1 MASNTPDILLLFG
14 IEGGGDI
21 TSGSG
26 KLISDSLEEIVRK
39 VETNIT
45 KQIKIDIDTNSINAA
60 IDKIQSVLNSAN
72 FTVNVNG
79 VTAGAQGASGV
90 SSGGGTAK
98 ADSEASLLKSIQL
111 DAKVDASLK
120 ARHKQLITKIQES
133 LIKGEEELVRSL
145 YTTDDNSRIIREAA
159 TIRNTKTKETYTRT
173 YEPLAVRNS
182 DGKIT
187 GYKFDS
193 YELSSIVG
201 DDAQVQ
207 RYLDGITNKLE
218 SIKSL
223 RDSILK
229 SKSEGNILG
238 SDTAPEINAI
248 DKTIG
253 DIESKI
259 SSIKNGTSANVSQTQ
274 SEISGLLA
282 DANRQ
287 VSQFSSGA
295 KEAVK
300 QLASLD
306 ASRSKLT
313 EYEQDLSRLDK
324 NMYVN
329 SNGDETQA
337 YKALNDKL
345 KETKSLFEA
354 IDAAKNN
361 NGSYDWASLEMKSVN
376 SYESALKAVPEQLRE
391 IARLKK
397 ELTTNGGSYGDAY
410 IESTIRSYYDTLQK
424 AAKIE
429 PNISNGKSYANDVR
443 TYITELERAKSSQ
456 TELSQNGQTAL
467 NNLKQNFLG
476 VVSEAKQLN
485 TTYKE
490 LEISE
495 RRQKNAIT
503 QNNKIYSEAT
513 RYYKENESG
522 IRRNITL
529 NQQWQTLLKDTLAGK
544 YLNNTQGLR
553 TALSE
558 LQTQT
563 KLAGAEVKT
572 LWTQVKK
579 LFTDHFGS
587 FSATAVIGTAVNT
600 LRNVYEKVKD
610 IDSAMTELKKVTE
623 LTESQYESFGK
634 TAKRVADSVGG
645 TISNTISAV
654 ADFSRLGYGIGD
666 ATKLAEAAIVYKNV
680 GDGIEDIGTASQS
693 IISTMKAFGIESDKA
708 MFIVDKFNEV
718 GNKFAIDSSGV
729 GEALRRSAAAL
740 AAANNT
746 LDESIAL
753 ATAGNNVIQDP
764 DVVGTALKTSS
775 MFLRAAKVEA
785 EEAGVET
792 EGMATSVAKLRDEL
806 ISLSGVDIMLN
817 NDTFKSTFQVY
828 GELADKWSQISDI
841 NQAAIL
847 EKLGG
852 KRQAN
857 IIAAILTN
865 FDEARKVL
873 ETAAGAEGSA
883 LAENDKYLESIE
895 GHAQN
900 LERSFE
906 KLSMDFLDEE
916 VVKTVLD
923 VLKSIVETID
933 YLQSNG
939 MIAALIGGGFASKL
953 VKDFLQI
960 KTVVT
965 DSGTEL
971 QMFGKQFG
979 QVFEKYSILDHGTE
993 VTRGGI
999 GDTLKNRVASIFG
1012 GRTTMA
1018 VDQDVMAL
1026 QKYAEALKL
1035 VFDGKITL
1043 ANLNQR
1049 ELFGEGSL
1057 AKASASAQ
1065 EFALSLTDALDDKR
1079 LTTSQEKFDAISNSI
1094 LQWGDNAR
1102 DSAKEFTI
1110 LGQIGKTLKANLV
1123 SIGIDLAIQGVA
1135 LLISSIVQEQQRQAE
1150 ILREAAEEA
1159 REENN
1164 NVVEAYE
1171 KLQKI
1176 RQQATGD
1183 KSKNQELIDATNN
1196 LANALGMEQE
1206 KVDALKGSYDK
1217 YAEAIDK
1224 ETVRIIQD
1232 NLVNQLSEVTTS
1244 QTKMFDEARK
1254 ITNAYGKYFYAP
1266 DEGQKY
1272 GNSEL
1277 TIAEFFKN
1285 FADNNSNYVQY
1296 FEAKSGAL
1304 ATIYTDIYLDL
1315 YSKTMGQYPGNSGA
1329 DVQGVIL
1336 YLEWLKNLRDAMLQE
1351 WGRYVEDIPQYNQ
1364 IKVKIKELQDSYD
1377 DYVAKST
1384 DYIKGIVTL
1393 SSIEE
1398 FNSDSYKNF
1407 DEYKKARD
1415 DFKNNILKRDD
1426 FVGTEEILDSVL
1438 SSLLPSYGNK
1448 EYEKRYQLQQKV
1460 KNKIPLLEDMRT
1472 GDVREGYISTLTDE
1486 ELQIIL
1492 QLDDSVL
1499 QKGLPA
1505 ITKAIQDW
1513 KADPDNKLFDE
1524 EQMSLSDIADD
1535 LATKTK
1541 VISAAMGE
1549 MDDSG
1554 SVTISTYNELISLG
1568 DEYSE
1573 CIEYQN
1579 GKIVVNIQKLKELA
1593 AQNYLEAAAEAKAE
1607 LATLDHTEALI
1618 NSADDYE
1625 RYLKNRTKTRS
1636 ELEQEYAAN
1645 MTAAEEI
1652 MNAGNN
1658 TKTKTDTKNTEFE
1671 TLLDDLKDKYDRG
1684 LYDYEEYL
1692 KKRVALIDKYYPAN
1706 SEDPEIAA
1714 QRKRLLNDVDWE
1726 ALYDTRMAKWEKQNG
1741 YDPTD
1746 IKSIQERNKFA
1757 AALAKSMYFGTGSE
1771 YQSPTQYKEAISKIA
1786 DSELEVLKDMY
1797 DRGLIMTDEYISSVN
1812 AVREKYT
1819 DENGEFIIPITF
1831 VTEAVDPEDV
1841 IKGKLKEW
1849 KDKYGYDEKDEDD
1862 KNNIELRR
1870 QYSEYYRK
1878 LVVDTYGNENSAWY
1892 NPAKLAEYLKEID
1905 EYDLDIEET
1914 RQKQTLNYLN
1924 DVKSSIEERYNLEE
1938 EELDK
1943 INEKEE
1949 RRLNLIKA
1957 RKDLE
1962 DARKNR
1968 NQLLFADGGYYYDY
1982 DQEAVQNAEE
1992 KYNNL
1997 LKEEAK
2003 AKKEEQKEA
2012 DVSAIDALID
2022 ATEKLGDKDVSTLFT
2037 DIIEQAVGEY
2047 AKNPKSQSTM
2057 DVLSQIANG
2066 TFNPTTEELMS
2077 LIGTINPSGNLQGII
2092 QTNAQDKTA
2101 AANNLYENS
2110 NITENSVNIE
2120 AVNITVPAGTEAA
2133 MAQSLIN
2140 DFAFSVMDEINKL
2153 RAKEQ

>member
-1 MASNTPDILLLFG
+1 
-14 IEGGGDI
+14 
-21 TSGSG
+21 
-26 KLISDSLEEIVRK
+26 
-39 VETNIT
+39 
-45 KQIKIDIDTNSINAA
+45 
-60 IDKIQSVLNSAN
+60 
-72 FTVNVNG
+72 
-79 VTAGAQGASGV
+79 
-90 SSGGGTAK
+90 
-98 ADSEASLLKSIQL
+98 
-111 DAKVDASLK
+111 
-120 ARHKQLITKIQES
+120 
-133 LIKGEEELVRSL
+133 
-145 YTTDDNSRIIREAA
+145 
-159 TIRNTKTKETYTRT
+159 
-173 YEPLAVRNS
+173 
-182 DGKIT
+182 
-187 GYKFDS
+187 
-193 YELSSIVG
+193 
-201 DDAQVQ
+201 
-207 RYLDGITNKLE
+207 
-218 SIKSL
+218 
-223 RDSILK
+223 
-229 SKSEGNILG
+229 
-238 SDTAPEINAI
+238 
-248 DKTIG
+248 
-253 DIESKI
+253 
-259 SSIKNGTSANVSQTQ
+259 
-274 SEISGLLA
+274 
-282 DANRQ
+282 
-287 VSQFSSGA
+287 
-295 KEAVK
+295 
-300 QLASLD
+300 
-306 ASRSKLT
+306 
-313 EYEQDLSRLDK
+313 
-324 NMYVN
+324 
-329 SNGDETQA
+329 
-337 YKALNDKL
+337 
-345 KETKSLFEA
+345 
-354 IDAAKNN
+354 
-361 NGSYDWASLEMKSVN
+361 MK
-376 SYESALKAVPEQLRE
+376 
-391 IARLKK
+391 
-397 ELTTNGGSYGDAY
+397 
-410 IESTIRSYYDTLQK
+410 
-424 AAKIE
+424 
-429 PNISNGKSYANDVR
+429 
-443 TYITELERAKSSQ
+443 
-456 TELSQNGQTAL
+456 
-467 NNLKQNFLG
+467 
-476 VVSEAKQLN
+476 
-485 TTYKE
+485 
-490 LEISE
+490 
-495 RRQKNAIT
+495 
-503 QNNKIYSEAT
+503 
-513 RYYKENESG
+513 
-522 IRRNITL
+522 
-529 NQQWQTLLKDTLAGK
+529 
-544 YLNNTQGLR
+544 
-553 TALSE
+553 
-558 LQTQT
+558 
-563 KLAGAEVKT
+563 
-572 LWTQVKK
+572 
-579 LFTDHFGS
+579 
-587 FSATAVIGTAVNT
+587 
-600 LRNVYEKVKD
+600 
-610 IDSAMTELKKVTE
+610 
-623 LTESQYESFGK
+623 TESNR
-634 TAKRVADSVGG
+634 T
-645 TISNTISAV
+645 
-654 ADFSRLGYGIGD
+654 
-666 ATKLAEAAIVYKNV
+666 
-680 GDGIEDIGTASQS
+680 
-693 IISTMKAFGIESDKA
+693 
-708 MFIVDKFNEV
+708 
-718 GNKFAIDSSGV
+718 NKFAIDSSGV

-923 VLKSIVETID
+923 VLKNIVEIID

-979 QVFEKYSILDHGTE
+979 QVFEKYNISKLTAKE
-993 VTRGGI
+993 VDEDATRGGFWN
-999 GDTLKNRVASIFG
+999 TFFNRGAGIFG
-1012 GRTTMA
+1012 GRTEMA
-1018 VDQDVMAL
+1018 IDQDVMSL
-1026 QKYAEALKL
+1026 QKYAEALKN
-1035 VFDGKITL
+1035 VFDGKISL

-1065 EFALSLTDALDDKR
+1065 EFALSLTDALDDER
-1079 LTTSQEKFDAISNSI
+1079 FTTSQEKFDAISNSI

-1102 DSAKEFTI
+1102 DSAKELTVI
-1110 LGQIGKTLKANLV
+1110 GQIGKTLKANFV
-1123 SIGIDLAIQGVA
+1123 SIGIDLAFQTGL
-1135 LLISSIVQEQQRQAE
+1135 LLINSLIQAQKKQEE
-1150 ILREAAEEA
+1150 MLKEAAAEA

-1164 NVVEAYE
+1164 SVVEAYE

-1176 RQQATGD
+1176 RQQTTGD
-1183 KSKNQELIDATNN
+1183 KHKSQELIDATNN
-1196 LANALGMEQE
+1196 LASALGMEQE
-1206 KVDALKGSYDK
+1206 KVDALKESYDK
-1217 YAEAIDK
+1217 YAEAVDK
-1224 ETVRIIQD
+1224 ETVRIIKD
-1232 NLVNQLSEVTTS
+1232 NLANQLSEVTTS

-1254 ITNAYGKYFYAP
+1254 ITNTYGNVFYAP
-1266 DEGQKY
+1266 DGGQKI

-1277 TIAEFFKN
+1277 TVAEFFKK
-1285 FADNNSNYVQY
+1285 FANNNSNYVQY
-1296 FEAKSGAL
+1296 FETKD
-1304 ATIYTDIYLDL
+1304 ATLGTMYTDTWLDL
-1315 YSKTMGQYPGNSGA
+1315 YSKTMGEYSGNSGT

-1351 WGRYVEDIPQYNQ
+1351 WGRYVEDIPQYSQ
-1364 IKVKIKELQDSYD
+1364 IKAKIKELQESYD
-1377 DYVAKST
+1377 DYVKKST
-1384 DYIKGIVTL
+1384 DYIKSIVTVD
-1393 SSIEE
+1393 SIEE

-1407 DEYKKARD
+1407 DEYKKARNE
-1415 DFKNNILKRDD
+1415 FKNKILKSDD

-1448 EYEKRYQLQQKV
+1448 EYESRYQLQQKV
-1460 KNKIPLLEDMRT
+1460 INKIPLLEDMRT
-1472 GDVREGYISTLTDE
+1472 GDVREGYVSTLTDE
-1486 ELQIIL
+1486 ELQIVL

-1513 KADPDNKLFDE
+1513 KANPDNKLIDE

-1535 LATKTK
+1535 IAAKTK

-1549 MDDSG
+1549 MDSSG

-1593 AQNYLEAAAEAKAE
+1593 AQNYLNAAAAAKLE
-1607 LATLDHTEALI
+1607 LAQMQLSYGI
-1618 NSADDYE
+1618 VNSADDYKRFIE
-1625 RYLKNRTKTRS
+1625 KTT
-1636 ELEQEYAAN
+1636 ELNKIIAEN
-1645 MTAAEEI
+1645 TAAADEI
-1652 MNAGNN
+1652 LKISIDD
-1658 TKTKTDTKNTEFE
+1658 KTKKDTKNTEFE

-1692 KKRVALIDKYYPAN
+1692 KKRVALIDKYYPAH
-1706 SEDPEIAA
+1706 SEDPEITA
-1714 QRKRLLNDVDWE
+1714 QRKKLLNDVDWG
-1726 ALYDTRMAKWEKQNG
+1726 ALYDTRMSKWKKQNG

-1746 IKSIQERNKFA
+1746 IKSIQARNKA
-1757 AALAKSMYFGTGSE
+1757 AAELAKFMYFGAGSE
-1771 YQSPTQYKEAISKIA
+1771 HQSPTQYKEAISKIA

-1797 DRGLIMTDEYISSVN
+1797 SRGLIMTDEYISSVN

-1831 VTEAVDPEDV
+1831 VTEAIDPEDV

-1849 KDKYGYDEKDEDD
+1849 KDKYGYDEKDEED
-1862 KNNIELRR
+1862 KNNIELRK

-1878 LVVDTYGNENSAWY
+1878 LVTDTYGNKDSSWY
-1892 NPAKLAEYLKEID
+1892 NPAKLAEHLKEID
-1905 EYDLDIEET
+1905 DYNLDIEET

-2047 AKNPKSQSTM
+2047 AKNPKSQGTM

-2077 LIGTINPSGNLQGII
+2077 LIGVINPSGNLQGII
-2092 QTNAQDKTA
+2092 QTSAQDKTA
-2101 AANNLYENS
+2101 AAKNLYENS
-2110 NITENSVNIE
+2110 NVTDNSVNIQT
-2120 AVNITVPAGTEAA
+2120 VNIAVPAGTEMA
-2133 MAQSLIN
+2133 MAESLLN
-2140 DFAFSVMDEINKL
+2140 DFAFGVMDEINKL

>member
-1 MASNTPDILLLFG
+1 
-14 IEGGGDI
+14 
-21 TSGSG
+21 
-26 KLISDSLEEIVRK
+26 
-39 VETNIT
+39 
-45 KQIKIDIDTNSINAA
+45 
-60 IDKIQSVLNSAN
+60 
-72 FTVNVNG
+72 
-79 VTAGAQGASGV
+79 
-90 SSGGGTAK
+90 
-98 ADSEASLLKSIQL
+98 
-111 DAKVDASLK
+111 
-120 ARHKQLITKIQES
+120 
-133 LIKGEEELVRSL
+133 
-145 YTTDDNSRIIREAA
+145 
-159 TIRNTKTKETYTRT
+159 
-173 YEPLAVRNS
+173 
-182 DGKIT
+182 
-187 GYKFDS
+187 
-193 YELSSIVG
+193 
-201 DDAQVQ
+201 
-207 RYLDGITNKLE
+207 
-218 SIKSL
+218 
-223 RDSILK
+223 
-229 SKSEGNILG
+229 
-238 SDTAPEINAI
+238 
-248 DKTIG
+248 
-253 DIESKI
+253 
-259 SSIKNGTSANVSQTQ
+259 
-274 SEISGLLA
+274 
-282 DANRQ
+282 
-287 VSQFSSGA
+287 
-295 KEAVK
+295 
-300 QLASLD
+300 
-306 ASRSKLT
+306 
-313 EYEQDLSRLDK
+313 
-324 NMYVN
+324 
-329 SNGDETQA
+329 
-337 YKALNDKL
+337 
-345 KETKSLFEA
+345 
-354 IDAAKNN
+354 
-361 NGSYDWASLEMKSVN
+361 MK
-376 SYESALKAVPEQLRE
+376 
-391 IARLKK
+391 
-397 ELTTNGGSYGDAY
+397 
-410 IESTIRSYYDTLQK
+410 
-424 AAKIE
+424 
-429 PNISNGKSYANDVR
+429 
-443 TYITELERAKSSQ
+443 
-456 TELSQNGQTAL
+456 
-467 NNLKQNFLG
+467 
-476 VVSEAKQLN
+476 
-485 TTYKE
+485 
-490 LEISE
+490 
-495 RRQKNAIT
+495 
-503 QNNKIYSEAT
+503 
-513 RYYKENESG
+513 
-522 IRRNITL
+522 
-529 NQQWQTLLKDTLAGK
+529 
-544 YLNNTQGLR
+544 
-553 TALSE
+553 
-558 LQTQT
+558 
-563 KLAGAEVKT
+563 
-572 LWTQVKK
+572 
-579 LFTDHFGS
+579 
-587 FSATAVIGTAVNT
+587 
-600 LRNVYEKVKD
+600 
-610 IDSAMTELKKVTE
+610 
-623 LTESQYESFGK
+623 TESNR
-634 TAKRVADSVGG
+634 T
-645 TISNTISAV
+645 
-654 ADFSRLGYGIGD
+654 
-666 ATKLAEAAIVYKNV
+666 
-680 GDGIEDIGTASQS
+680 
-693 IISTMKAFGIESDKA
+693 
-708 MFIVDKFNEV
+708 
-718 GNKFAIDSSGV
+718 NKFAIDSSGV

-895 GHAQN
+895 GHAQS

-971 QMFGKQFG
+971 QMFGKKFG
-979 QVFEKYSILDHGTE
+979 EAFEKYNIIDHGTE
-993 VTRGGI
+993 VTRGGV
-999 GDTLKNRVASIFG
+999 GDTLKNRIASIFG

-1026 QKYAEALKL
+1026 QKYAKALKN

-1043 ANLNQR
+1043 ANLNQK

-1065 EFALSLTDALDDKR
+1065 EFALTLIDALDNEE
-1079 LTTSQEKFDAISNSI
+1079 LTTSQEKFEAISDSI
-1094 LQWGDNAR
+1094 QQWGDEAR
-1102 DSAKEFTI
+1102 DAAKEFTAV
-1110 LGQIGKTLKANLV
+1110 GQIGEALKANLV
-1123 SIGIDLAIQGVA
+1123 SIGIDLAIQGVV
-1135 LLISSIVQEQQRQAE
+1135 LLITSIVQEQQRQAE

-1196 LANALGMEQE
+1196 LASALGMEQE
-1206 KVDALKGSYDK
+1206 KVDTLKESYDK
-1217 YAEAIDK
+1217 YAEAVDK
-1224 ETVRIIQD
+1224 ETVRVIKD
-1232 NLVNQLSEVTTS
+1232 NIANQLTEVVNAQDALFS
-1244 QTKMFDEARK
+1244 QARK
-1254 ITNAYGKYFYAP
+1254 ETNWGSHYFSVSP
-1266 DEGQKY
+1266 GNKY

-1277 TIAEFFKN
+1277 TIGEFLSQ
-1285 FADNNSNYVQY
+1285 FANRNQDYVSYQEEIITPNPFNGRRYTSGHINLYDSTLGRFTDNENDS
-1296 FEAKSGAL
+1296 
-1304 ATIYTDIYLDL
+1304 I
-1315 YSKTMGQYPGNSGA
+1315 
-1329 DVQGVIL
+1329 QGVIL
-1336 YLEWLKNLRDAMLQE
+1336 FIDILKSLRDSMLQE
-1351 WGRYVEDIPQYNQ
+1351 WGKYAPDIPMYTSLIAQ
-1364 IKVKIKELQDSYD
+1364 IDGLQASYD
-1377 DYVAKST
+1377 DYVKKST
-1384 DYIKGIVTL
+1384 DYIKSLVTAEA
-1393 SSIEE
+1393 IEN
-1398 FNSDSYKNF
+1398 FNADSYKNF
-1407 DEYKKARD
+1407 AEYLRARD
-1415 DFKNNILKRDD
+1415 KFKKDILNSGN

-1438 SSLLPSYGNK
+1438 SNLLPSYENK
-1448 EYEKRYQLQQKV
+1448 QYEKRYQLVQEAISKV
-1460 KNKIPLLEDMRT
+1460 ASLNKDIPTPTVEGFIETMSEEDLNILMRL
-1472 GDVREGYISTLTDE
+1472 DND
-1486 ELQIIL
+1486 IIK
-1492 QLDDSVL
+1492 Q
-1499 QKGLPA
+1499 GMGE
-1505 ITKAIQDW
+1505 ITKSIKDR
-1513 KADPDNKLFDE
+1513 KSNPDNELFDE
-1524 EQMSLSDIADD
+1524 EQLSLGDIADD
-1535 LATKTK
+1535 VAAKTK
-1541 VISAAMGE
+1541 IISAAMGE
-1549 MDDSG
+1549 MDNSG
-1554 SVTISTYNELISLG
+1554 SVTISTYSELISLG
-1568 DEYSE
+1568 SEYSE

-1593 AQNYLEAAAEAKAE
+1593 AQNYLEAAASAKAA
-1607 LATLDHTEALI
+1607 LAALSHTEALI
-1618 NSADDYE
+1618 DSADDYE
-1625 RYLKNRTKTRS
+1625 RYLERRS
-1636 ELEQEYAAN
+1636 ELEQEYATN
-1645 MTAAEEI
+1645 TAAADEI
-1652 MNAGNN
+1652 MNASADS
-1658 TKTKTDTKNTEFE
+1658 KAKTDTKNTEFE

-1692 KKRVALIDKYYPAN
+1692 KKRVALINQYYPDN
-1706 SEDPEIAA
+1706 SEDPEITA
-1714 QRKRLLNDVDWE
+1714 QRKKLLNDVDWG
-1726 ALYDTRMAKWEKQNG
+1726 ALYDTRMSKWEKQNG

-1746 IKSIQERNKFA
+1746 IKSIQARNKA
-1757 AALAKSMYFGTGSE
+1757 AAELAKSMYFGTGSE
-1771 YQSPTQYKEAISKIA
+1771 HQSPTQYKEAISKIA

-1797 DRGLIMTDEYISSVN
+1797 SRGLIMTDEYISSVN

-1849 KDKYGYDEKDEDD
+1849 KDKYGYDERDEED
-1862 KNNIELRR
+1862 KNNIELRK

-1878 LVVDTYGNENSAWY
+1878 LVTDTYGNKDSSWY

-1905 EYDLDIEET
+1905 DYDLDIEET

-2047 AKNPKSQSTM
+2047 VKNPKSQSTM

-2077 LIGTINPSGNLQGII
+2077 LIGVINPSGNLQGII

-2110 NITENSVNIE
+2110 NITDNSVNIE

>member
-79 VTAGAQGASGV
+79 VTAGTQGASGV

-173 YEPLAVRNS
+173 YEPLAIRNS

-187 GYKFDS
+187 GYNFKS

-313 EYEQDLSRLDK
+313 EYAQDLSRLDK

-529 NQQWQTLLKDTLAGK
+529 NQQWQTLLKDTLSGK

-572 LWTQVKK
+572 LWAQVKK

-587 FSATAVIGTAVNT
+587 ISATAVIGTAVNT

-645 TISNTISAV
+645 TISDTISAV

-895 GHAQN
+895 GHAQS

-1043 ANLNQR
+1043 ASLNQR
-1049 ELFGEGSL
+1049 ELFGDGSL

-1065 EFALSLTDALDDKR
+1065 EFALSLTDALDDER
-1079 LTTSQEKFDAISNSI
+1079 LTTSKEKFDAISNSI

-1102 DSAKEFTI
+1102 DSAKELTV

-1123 SIGIDLAIQGVA
+1123 SIGIDLAIQGVV

-1206 KVDALKGSYDK
+1206 KVDELKKSYDK
-1217 YAEAIDK
+1217 YAEAVDK
-1224 ETVRIIQD
+1224 ETVRVIKENIPS
-1232 NLVNQLSEVTTS
+1232 QLNAVVES

-1254 ITNAYGKYFYAP
+1254 PTNFTDNNFAVDSKNT
-1266 DEGQKY
+1266 Y
-1272 GNSEL
+1272 GNIKT
-1277 TIAEFFKN
+1277 TIGEFLYE
-1285 FADNNSNYVQY
+1285 FANNNPTFATYR
-1296 FEAKSGAL
+1296 KSASQRNDTAFFSVYGN
-1304 ATIYTDIYLDL
+1304 
-1315 YSKTMGQYPGNSGA
+1315 TMGQFTGNENQ
-1329 DVQGVIL
+1329 DVKGVLL
-1336 YLEWLKNLRDAMLQE
+1336 YLDALRATRDALLAT
-1351 WGRYVEDIPQYNQ
+1351 WGKYATDIPLYNS
-1364 IKVKIKELQDSYD
+1364 IIVKIKELQASYD

-1384 DYIKGIVTL
+1384 DYIRSIVTL
-1393 SSIEE
+1393 DSIEE

-1415 DFKNNILKRDD
+1415 AFKNNILKRDD

-1438 SSLLPSYGNK
+1438 FSLLPSYGNK
-1448 EYEKRYQLQQKV
+1448 EYESHYQLQQKV
-1460 KNKIPLLEDMRT
+1460 ISKLPLGNITEGYVSTLSEEDM
-1472 GDVREGYISTLTDE
+1472 
-1486 ELQIIL
+1486 QIIL

-1524 EQMSLSDIADD
+1524 EQISLSDIADD
-1535 LATKTK
+1535 VAAKTK

-1554 SVTISTYNELISLG
+1554 SVTTSTYNELIGLG

-1593 AQNYLEAAAEAKAE
+1593 AQNYLNAAAAAK
-1607 LATLDHTEALI
+1607 LQLHQMQLSYSIVD
-1618 NSADDYE
+1618 SADDYKRFIE
-1625 RYLKNRTKTRS
+1625 KS
-1636 ELEQEYAAN
+1636 EELNKIIAENTAAAN
-1645 MTAAEEI
+1645 EI
-1652 MNAGNN
+1652 MGVSG
-1658 TKTKTDTKNTEFE
+1658 KSETKTDTKNTEFE

-1714 QRKRLLNDVDWE
+1714 QRKKLLNDVDWE

-1746 IKSIQERNKFA
+1746 IKSIQERNKAA

-1771 YQSPTQYKEAISKIA
+1771 HQSPTQYKEAISKIA

-1892 NPAKLAEYLKEID
+1892 NPAKLAEYHKEID

-1943 INEKEE
+1943 INEREE

-2110 NITENSVNIE
+2110 NITDNSVNIE

-2140 DFAFSVMDEINKL
+2140 DFASSVMDEINKL

>member
-79 VTAGAQGASGV
+79 VTAGTQGASGV

-173 YEPLAVRNS
+173 YEPLAIRNS

-187 GYKFDS
+187 GYNFKS

-313 EYEQDLSRLDK
+313 EYAQDLSRLDK

-529 NQQWQTLLKDTLAGK
+529 NQQWQTLLKDTLSGK

-572 LWTQVKK
+572 LWAQVKK

-587 FSATAVIGTAVNT
+587 ISATAVIGTAVNT

-645 TISNTISAV
+645 TISDTISAV

-895 GHAQN
+895 GHAQS

-1043 ANLNQR
+1043 ASLNQR
-1049 ELFGEGSL
+1049 ELFGDGSL

-1065 EFALSLTDALDDKR
+1065 EFALSLTDALDDER
-1079 LTTSQEKFDAISNSI
+1079 LTTSKEKFDAISNSI

-1102 DSAKEFTI
+1102 DSAKELTV

-1123 SIGIDLAIQGVA
+1123 SIGIDLAIQGVV

-1206 KVDALKGSYDK
+1206 KVDELKKSYDK
-1217 YAEAIDK
+1217 YAEAVDK
-1224 ETVRIIQD
+1224 ETVRVIKENIPS
-1232 NLVNQLSEVTTS
+1232 QLNAVVES

-1254 ITNAYGKYFYAP
+1254 PTNFTDNNFAVDSKNT
-1266 DEGQKY
+1266 Y
-1272 GNSEL
+1272 GNIKT
-1277 TIAEFFKN
+1277 TIGEFLYE
-1285 FADNNSNYVQY
+1285 FANNNPTFATYR
-1296 FEAKSGAL
+1296 KSASQRNDTAFFSVYGN
-1304 ATIYTDIYLDL
+1304 
-1315 YSKTMGQYPGNSGA
+1315 TMGQFTGNENQ
-1329 DVQGVIL
+1329 DVKGVLL
-1336 YLEWLKNLRDAMLQE
+1336 YLDALRATRDALLAT
-1351 WGRYVEDIPQYNQ
+1351 WGKYATDIPLYNS
-1364 IKVKIKELQDSYD
+1364 IIVEIKELQASYD

-1384 DYIKGIVTL
+1384 DYIRSIVTL
-1393 SSIEE
+1393 DSIEE

-1415 DFKNNILKRDD
+1415 AFKNNILKRDD

-1438 SSLLPSYGNK
+1438 FSLLPSYGNK
-1448 EYEKRYQLQQKV
+1448 EYESHYQLQQKV
-1460 KNKIPLLEDMRT
+1460 ISKLPLGNITEGYVSTLSEEDM
-1472 GDVREGYISTLTDE
+1472 
-1486 ELQIIL
+1486 QIIL

-1524 EQMSLSDIADD
+1524 EQISLSDIADD
-1535 LATKTK
+1535 VAAKTK

-1554 SVTISTYNELISLG
+1554 SVTTSTYNELIGLG

-1593 AQNYLEAAAEAKAE
+1593 AQNYLNAAAAAK
-1607 LATLDHTEALI
+1607 LQLHQMQLSYSIVD
-1618 NSADDYE
+1618 SADDYKRFIE
-1625 RYLKNRTKTRS
+1625 KS
-1636 ELEQEYAAN
+1636 EELNKIIAENTAAAN
-1645 MTAAEEI
+1645 EI
-1652 MNAGNN
+1652 MGVSG
-1658 TKTKTDTKNTEFE
+1658 KSETKTDTKNTEFE

-1714 QRKRLLNDVDWE
+1714 QRKKLLNDVDWE

-1746 IKSIQERNKFA
+1746 IKSIQERNKAA

-1771 YQSPTQYKEAISKIA
+1771 HQSPTQYKEAISKIA

-1892 NPAKLAEYLKEID
+1892 NPAKLAEYHKEID

-1943 INEKEE
+1943 INEREE

-2110 NITENSVNIE
+2110 NITDNSVNIE

-2140 DFAFSVMDEINKL
+2140 DFASSVMDEINKL

>member
-79 VTAGAQGASGV
+79 VTAGTQGASGV

-313 EYEQDLSRLDK
+313 EYAQDLSRLDK

-476 VVSEAKQLN
+476 VVSEAKQFN

-529 NQQWQTLLKDTLAGK
+529 NQQWQTLLKDTLSGK

-572 LWTQVKK
+572 LWAQVKK

-587 FSATAVIGTAVNT
+587 ISATAVIGTAVNT

-645 TISNTISAV
+645 TISDTISAV

-895 GHAQN
+895 GHAQS

-979 QVFEKYSILDHGTE
+979 QVFEKYEIANLTNKKVAEGA
-993 VTRGGI
+993 TRGGFWN
-999 GDTLKNRVASIFG
+999 TFFNRGAGIFG
-1012 GRTTMA
+1012 GRTEMA
-1018 VDQDVMAL
+1018 IDQDVMAL

-1035 VFDGKITL
+1035 VFNGKITL
-1043 ANLNQR
+1043 ASLNQR
-1049 ELFGEGSL
+1049 ELFGDGSL

-1065 EFALSLTDALDDKR
+1065 EFALSLTDALDDER
-1079 LTTSQEKFDAISNSI
+1079 LTTSKEKFDAISNSI

-1102 DSAKEFTI
+1102 DSAKELTV

-1150 ILREAAEEA
+1150 ILREAAEDA

-1206 KVDALKGSYDK
+1206 KVDELKKSYDK
-1217 YAEAIDK
+1217 YAEAVDK
-1224 ETVRIIQD
+1224 EAVRVIKENIPS
-1232 NLVNQLSEVTTS
+1232 QLNAVVES

-1254 ITNAYGKYFYAP
+1254 PTNFANNNFAVDSKNT
-1266 DEGQKY
+1266 Y
-1272 GNSEL
+1272 GNVKT
-1277 TIAEFFKN
+1277 TIGDFLSDFANNNPAFATYWKPSSRDSNRAFFSVY
-1285 FADNNSNYVQY
+1285 DN
-1296 FEAKSGAL
+1296 
-1304 ATIYTDIYLDL
+1304 
-1315 YSKTMGQYPGNSGA
+1315 TMGQFTGNENQ
-1329 DVQGVIL
+1329 DVKGVLL
-1336 YLEWLKNLRDAMLQE
+1336 YLDALRATRDALLAT
-1351 WGRYVEDIPQYNQ
+1351 WGKYATDIPLYNS
-1364 IKVKIKELQDSYD
+1364 IIVKIKELQASYD

-1384 DYIKGIVTL
+1384 DYIRSIVTL
-1393 SSIEE
+1393 DSIEE

-1415 DFKNNILKRDD
+1415 AFKNNILKRDD

-1438 SSLLPSYGNK
+1438 FSLLPSYGNK
-1448 EYEKRYQLQQKV
+1448 EYESHYQLQQKV
-1460 KNKIPLLEDMRT
+1460 ISKLPLGNITEGYVSTLSEEDM
-1472 GDVREGYISTLTDE
+1472 
-1486 ELQIIL
+1486 QIIL

-1513 KADPDNKLFDE
+1513 NADPDNKLFDE

-1554 SVTISTYNELISLG
+1554 SVTISTYNELINLG

-1607 LATLDHTEALI
+1607 LAALSHTEALI
-1618 NSADDYE
+1618 DSADDYE

-1645 MTAAEEI
+1645 MSAAEEI
-1652 MNAGNN
+1652 MNAGND

-1714 QRKRLLNDVDWE
+1714 QRKKLLNDVDWE

-1746 IKSIQERNKFA
+1746 IKSIQERNKAA

-1771 YQSPTQYKEAISKIA
+1771 HQSPTQYKEAISKIA

-1812 AVREKYT
+1812 TVREKYT

-1849 KDKYGYDEKDEDD
+1849 KDKYGYDEKDEGD

-1878 LVVDTYGNENSAWY
+1878 LVTDTYGNENSAWY

-2022 ATEKLGDKDVSTLFT
+2022 ATERLGDKDVSTLFT

-2110 NITENSVNIE
+2110 NITDNSVNIE

>member
-1 MASNTPDILLLFG
+1 
-14 IEGGGDI
+14 
-21 TSGSG
+21 
-26 KLISDSLEEIVRK
+26 
-39 VETNIT
+39 
-45 KQIKIDIDTNSINAA
+45 
-60 IDKIQSVLNSAN
+60 
-72 FTVNVNG
+72 
-79 VTAGAQGASGV
+79 
-90 SSGGGTAK
+90 
-98 ADSEASLLKSIQL
+98 
-111 DAKVDASLK
+111 
-120 ARHKQLITKIQES
+120 
-133 LIKGEEELVRSL
+133 
-145 YTTDDNSRIIREAA
+145 
-159 TIRNTKTKETYTRT
+159 
-173 YEPLAVRNS
+173 
-182 DGKIT
+182 
-187 GYKFDS
+187 
-193 YELSSIVG
+193 
-201 DDAQVQ
+201 
-207 RYLDGITNKLE
+207 
-218 SIKSL
+218 
-223 RDSILK
+223 
-229 SKSEGNILG
+229 
-238 SDTAPEINAI
+238 
-248 DKTIG
+248 
-253 DIESKI
+253 
-259 SSIKNGTSANVSQTQ
+259 
-274 SEISGLLA
+274 
-282 DANRQ
+282 
-287 VSQFSSGA
+287 
-295 KEAVK
+295 
-300 QLASLD
+300 
-306 ASRSKLT
+306 
-313 EYEQDLSRLDK
+313 
-324 NMYVN
+324 
-329 SNGDETQA
+329 
-337 YKALNDKL
+337 
-345 KETKSLFEA
+345 
-354 IDAAKNN
+354 
-361 NGSYDWASLEMKSVN
+361 MK
-376 SYESALKAVPEQLRE
+376 
-391 IARLKK
+391 
-397 ELTTNGGSYGDAY
+397 
-410 IESTIRSYYDTLQK
+410 
-424 AAKIE
+424 
-429 PNISNGKSYANDVR
+429 
-443 TYITELERAKSSQ
+443 
-456 TELSQNGQTAL
+456 
-467 NNLKQNFLG
+467 
-476 VVSEAKQLN
+476 
-485 TTYKE
+485 
-490 LEISE
+490 
-495 RRQKNAIT
+495 
-503 QNNKIYSEAT
+503 
-513 RYYKENESG
+513 
-522 IRRNITL
+522 
-529 NQQWQTLLKDTLAGK
+529 
-544 YLNNTQGLR
+544 
-553 TALSE
+553 
-558 LQTQT
+558 
-563 KLAGAEVKT
+563 
-572 LWTQVKK
+572 
-579 LFTDHFGS
+579 
-587 FSATAVIGTAVNT
+587 
-600 LRNVYEKVKD
+600 
-610 IDSAMTELKKVTE
+610 
-623 LTESQYESFGK
+623 TESNR
-634 TAKRVADSVGG
+634 T
-645 TISNTISAV
+645 
-654 ADFSRLGYGIGD
+654 
-666 ATKLAEAAIVYKNV
+666 
-680 GDGIEDIGTASQS
+680 
-693 IISTMKAFGIESDKA
+693 
-708 MFIVDKFNEV
+708 
-718 GNKFAIDSSGV
+718 NKFAIDSSGV

-873 ETAAGAEGSA
+873 ETAAGAENSA

-895 GHAQN
+895 GHAQS

-1079 LTTSQEKFDAISNSI
+1079 LTTSQEKFDAISDSI

-1123 SIGIDLAIQGVA
+1123 SIGIDLAIQGVV

-1206 KVDALKGSYDK
+1206 KVDELKKSYDK
-1217 YAEAIDK
+1217 YAEAVDK
-1224 ETVRIIQD
+1224 EAVRVIKENIPS
-1232 NLVNQLSEVTTS
+1232 QLNAVVES
-1244 QTKMFDEARK
+1244 QTKMFEEARK
-1254 ITNAYGKYFYAP
+1254 PTNFTDNNFAVDSKNTYGNIKTTIGEFLYEFANNNPTFATYRKSASQRNDTAFFSVYGNTMRQFTGNENQDVKGVLLYLDALRATRDALLATWGKYA
-1266 DEGQKY
+1266 
-1272 GNSEL
+1272 
-1277 TIAEFFKN
+1277 
-1285 FADNNSNYVQY
+1285 
-1296 FEAKSGAL
+1296 
-1304 ATIYTDIYLDL
+1304 TDIPL
-1315 YSKTMGQYPGNSGA
+1315 YNS
-1329 DVQGVIL
+1329 I
-1336 YLEWLKNLRDAMLQE
+1336 
-1351 WGRYVEDIPQYNQ
+1351 I
-1364 IKVKIKELQDSYD
+1364 VKIKELQASYD

-1384 DYIKGIVTL
+1384 DYIRSIVTL
-1393 SSIEE
+1393 DSIEE

-1415 DFKNNILKRDD
+1415 AFKNNILKRDD

-1448 EYEKRYQLQQKV
+1448 EYESRYQLQQKV
-1460 KNKIPLLEDMRT
+1460 ISKLPLGNITEGYVSTLSEEDM
-1472 GDVREGYISTLTDE
+1472 
-1486 ELQIIL
+1486 QIIL

-1524 EQMSLSDIADD
+1524 EQMSLSGIADD

-1593 AQNYLEAAAEAKAE
+1593 AQNYLNAAAAAK
-1607 LATLDHTEALI
+1607 LQLHQMQLNYSI
-1618 NSADDYE
+1618 VNSADDYKRFIE
-1625 RYLKNRTKTRS
+1625 KS
-1636 ELEQEYAAN
+1636 EELNKIIAENTAAAN
-1645 MTAAEEI
+1645 EI
-1652 MNAGNN
+1652 MGVSG
-1658 TKTKTDTKNTEFE
+1658 KSETKTDTKNTEFE

-1714 QRKRLLNDVDWE
+1714 QRKKLLNDVDWE

-1746 IKSIQERNKFA
+1746 IKSIQERNKAA
-1757 AALAKSMYFGTGSE
+1757 AALAKSMYFGVGSE
-1771 YQSPTQYKEAISKIA
+1771 HQSPTQYKEAIAKIA

-1841 IKGKLKEW
+1841 IKGKLNEW
-1849 KDKYGYDEKDEDD
+1849 KDKYGYDEKNEDD

-1878 LVVDTYGNENSAWY
+1878 LVTDTYGNENSAWY

-2077 LIGTINPSGNLQGII
+2077 LIGVINPSGNLQGII
-2092 QTNAQDKTA
+2092 QTSAQDKTA

-2110 NITENSVNIE
+2110 NITDNSVNIE

>member
-1 MASNTPDILLLFG
+1 
-14 IEGGGDI
+14 
-21 TSGSG
+21 
-26 KLISDSLEEIVRK
+26 
-39 VETNIT
+39 
-45 KQIKIDIDTNSINAA
+45 
-60 IDKIQSVLNSAN
+60 
-72 FTVNVNG
+72 
-79 VTAGAQGASGV
+79 
-90 SSGGGTAK
+90 
-98 ADSEASLLKSIQL
+98 
-111 DAKVDASLK
+111 
-120 ARHKQLITKIQES
+120 
-133 LIKGEEELVRSL
+133 
-145 YTTDDNSRIIREAA
+145 
-159 TIRNTKTKETYTRT
+159 
-173 YEPLAVRNS
+173 
-182 DGKIT
+182 
-187 GYKFDS
+187 
-193 YELSSIVG
+193 
-201 DDAQVQ
+201 
-207 RYLDGITNKLE
+207 
-218 SIKSL
+218 
-223 RDSILK
+223 
-229 SKSEGNILG
+229 
-238 SDTAPEINAI
+238 
-248 DKTIG
+248 
-253 DIESKI
+253 
-259 SSIKNGTSANVSQTQ
+259 
-274 SEISGLLA
+274 
-282 DANRQ
+282 
-287 VSQFSSGA
+287 
-295 KEAVK
+295 
-300 QLASLD
+300 
-306 ASRSKLT
+306 
-313 EYEQDLSRLDK
+313 
-324 NMYVN
+324 
-329 SNGDETQA
+329 
-337 YKALNDKL
+337 
-345 KETKSLFEA
+345 
-354 IDAAKNN
+354 
-361 NGSYDWASLEMKSVN
+361 MK
-376 SYESALKAVPEQLRE
+376 
-391 IARLKK
+391 
-397 ELTTNGGSYGDAY
+397 
-410 IESTIRSYYDTLQK
+410 
-424 AAKIE
+424 
-429 PNISNGKSYANDVR
+429 
-443 TYITELERAKSSQ
+443 
-456 TELSQNGQTAL
+456 
-467 NNLKQNFLG
+467 
-476 VVSEAKQLN
+476 
-485 TTYKE
+485 
-490 LEISE
+490 
-495 RRQKNAIT
+495 
-503 QNNKIYSEAT
+503 
-513 RYYKENESG
+513 
-522 IRRNITL
+522 
-529 NQQWQTLLKDTLAGK
+529 
-544 YLNNTQGLR
+544 
-553 TALSE
+553 
-558 LQTQT
+558 
-563 KLAGAEVKT
+563 
-572 LWTQVKK
+572 
-579 LFTDHFGS
+579 
-587 FSATAVIGTAVNT
+587 
-600 LRNVYEKVKD
+600 
-610 IDSAMTELKKVTE
+610 
-623 LTESQYESFGK
+623 TESNR
-634 TAKRVADSVGG
+634 T
-645 TISNTISAV
+645 
-654 ADFSRLGYGIGD
+654 
-666 ATKLAEAAIVYKNV
+666 
-680 GDGIEDIGTASQS
+680 
-693 IISTMKAFGIESDKA
+693 
-708 MFIVDKFNEV
+708 
-718 GNKFAIDSSGV
+718 NKFAIDSSGV

-873 ETAAGAEGSA
+873 ETAAGAENSA

-895 GHAQN
+895 GHAQS

-1079 LTTSQEKFDAISNSI
+1079 LTTSQEKFDAISDSI

-1123 SIGIDLAIQGVA
+1123 SIGIDLAIQGVV

-1206 KVDALKGSYDK
+1206 KVDELKKSYDK
-1217 YAEAIDK
+1217 YAEAVDK
-1224 ETVRIIQD
+1224 EAVRVIKENIPS
-1232 NLVNQLSEVTTS
+1232 QLNAVVES
-1244 QTKMFDEARK
+1244 QTKMFEEARK
-1254 ITNAYGKYFYAP
+1254 PTNFTDNNFAVDSKNTYGNIKTTIGEFLYEFANNNPTFATYRKSASQRNDTAFFSVYGNTMRQFTGNENQDVKGVLLYLDALRATRDALLATWGKYA
-1266 DEGQKY
+1266 
-1272 GNSEL
+1272 
-1277 TIAEFFKN
+1277 
-1285 FADNNSNYVQY
+1285 
-1296 FEAKSGAL
+1296 
-1304 ATIYTDIYLDL
+1304 TDIPL
-1315 YSKTMGQYPGNSGA
+1315 YNS
-1329 DVQGVIL
+1329 I
-1336 YLEWLKNLRDAMLQE
+1336 
-1351 WGRYVEDIPQYNQ
+1351 I
-1364 IKVKIKELQDSYD
+1364 VKIKELQASYD

-1384 DYIKGIVTL
+1384 DYIRSIVTL
-1393 SSIEE
+1393 DSIEE

-1415 DFKNNILKRDD
+1415 AFKNNILKRDD

-1448 EYEKRYQLQQKV
+1448 EYESRYQLQQKV
-1460 KNKIPLLEDMRT
+1460 ISKLPLGNITEGYVSTLSEEDM
-1472 GDVREGYISTLTDE
+1472 
-1486 ELQIIL
+1486 QIIL

-1524 EQMSLSDIADD
+1524 EQMSLSGIADD

-1593 AQNYLEAAAEAKAE
+1593 AQNYLNAAAAAK
-1607 LATLDHTEALI
+1607 LQLHQMQLNYSI
-1618 NSADDYE
+1618 VNSADDYKRFIE
-1625 RYLKNRTKTRS
+1625 KS
-1636 ELEQEYAAN
+1636 EELNKIIAENTAAAN
-1645 MTAAEEI
+1645 EI
-1652 MNAGNN
+1652 MGVSG
-1658 TKTKTDTKNTEFE
+1658 KSVTKTDTKNTEFE
-1671 TLLDDLKDKYDRG
+1671 ALLDDLKDKYDRG

-1714 QRKRLLNDVDWE
+1714 QRKKLLNDVDWE

-1746 IKSIQERNKFA
+1746 IKSIQERNKAA
-1757 AALAKSMYFGTGSE
+1757 AALAKSMYFGVGSE
-1771 YQSPTQYKEAISKIA
+1771 HQSPTQYKEAIAKIA

-1841 IKGKLKEW
+1841 IKGKLNEW
-1849 KDKYGYDEKDEDD
+1849 KDKYGYDEKNEDD

-1878 LVVDTYGNENSAWY
+1878 LVTDTYGNENSAWY

-2077 LIGTINPSGNLQGII
+2077 LIGVINPSGNLQGII
-2092 QTNAQDKTA
+2092 QTSAQDKTA

-2110 NITENSVNIE
+2110 NITDNSVNIE

>member
-1 MASNTPDILLLFG
+1 
-14 IEGGGDI
+14 
-21 TSGSG
+21 
-26 KLISDSLEEIVRK
+26 
-39 VETNIT
+39 
-45 KQIKIDIDTNSINAA
+45 
-60 IDKIQSVLNSAN
+60 
-72 FTVNVNG
+72 
-79 VTAGAQGASGV
+79 
-90 SSGGGTAK
+90 
-98 ADSEASLLKSIQL
+98 
-111 DAKVDASLK
+111 
-120 ARHKQLITKIQES
+120 
-133 LIKGEEELVRSL
+133 
-145 YTTDDNSRIIREAA
+145 
-159 TIRNTKTKETYTRT
+159 
-173 YEPLAVRNS
+173 
-182 DGKIT
+182 
-187 GYKFDS
+187 
-193 YELSSIVG
+193 
-201 DDAQVQ
+201 
-207 RYLDGITNKLE
+207 
-218 SIKSL
+218 
-223 RDSILK
+223 
-229 SKSEGNILG
+229 
-238 SDTAPEINAI
+238 
-248 DKTIG
+248 
-253 DIESKI
+253 
-259 SSIKNGTSANVSQTQ
+259 
-274 SEISGLLA
+274 
-282 DANRQ
+282 
-287 VSQFSSGA
+287 
-295 KEAVK
+295 
-300 QLASLD
+300 
-306 ASRSKLT
+306 
-313 EYEQDLSRLDK
+313 
-324 NMYVN
+324 
-329 SNGDETQA
+329 
-337 YKALNDKL
+337 
-345 KETKSLFEA
+345 
-354 IDAAKNN
+354 
-361 NGSYDWASLEMKSVN
+361 
-376 SYESALKAVPEQLRE
+376 
-391 IARLKK
+391 
-397 ELTTNGGSYGDAY
+397 
-410 IESTIRSYYDTLQK
+410 
-424 AAKIE
+424 
-429 PNISNGKSYANDVR
+429 
-443 TYITELERAKSSQ
+443 
-456 TELSQNGQTAL
+456 
-467 NNLKQNFLG
+467 
-476 VVSEAKQLN
+476 
-485 TTYKE
+485 
-490 LEISE
+490 
-495 RRQKNAIT
+495 
-503 QNNKIYSEAT
+503 
-513 RYYKENESG
+513 
-522 IRRNITL
+522 
-529 NQQWQTLLKDTLAGK
+529 
-544 YLNNTQGLR
+544 
-553 TALSE
+553 
-558 LQTQT
+558 
-563 KLAGAEVKT
+563 
-572 LWTQVKK
+572 
-579 LFTDHFGS
+579 
-587 FSATAVIGTAVNT
+587 
-600 LRNVYEKVKD
+600 
-610 IDSAMTELKKVTE
+610 
-623 LTESQYESFGK
+623 
-634 TAKRVADSVGG
+634 
-645 TISNTISAV
+645 
-654 ADFSRLGYGIGD
+654 
-666 ATKLAEAAIVYKNV
+666 
-680 GDGIEDIGTASQS
+680 
-693 IISTMKAFGIESDKA
+693 
-708 MFIVDKFNEV
+708 
-718 GNKFAIDSSGV
+718 
-729 GEALRRSAAAL
+729 
-740 AAANNT
+740 
-746 LDESIAL
+746 
-753 ATAGNNVIQDP
+753 
-764 DVVGTALKTSS
+764 

-895 GHAQN
+895 GHAQS

-1043 ANLNQR
+1043 ASLNQR

-1150 ILREAAEEA
+1150 ILREAAEDA

-1206 KVDALKGSYDK
+1206 KVDELKKSYDK
-1217 YAEAIDK
+1217 YAEAVDK
-1224 ETVRIIQD
+1224 ETVRVIKENIPS
-1232 NLVNQLSEVTTS
+1232 QLNAVVES

-1254 ITNAYGKYFYAP
+1254 PTNFTDNNFAVDSKNT
-1266 DEGQKY
+1266 Y
-1272 GNSEL
+1272 GNIKT
-1277 TIAEFFKN
+1277 TIGEFLYE
-1285 FADNNSNYVQY
+1285 FANNNPTFATYR
-1296 FEAKSGAL
+1296 KSASQRNDTAFFSVYGN
-1304 ATIYTDIYLDL
+1304 
-1315 YSKTMGQYPGNSGA
+1315 TMGQFTGNENQ
-1329 DVQGVIL
+1329 DVKGVLL
-1336 YLEWLKNLRDAMLQE
+1336 YLDALRATRDALLAT
-1351 WGRYVEDIPQYNQ
+1351 WGKYATDIPLYNS
-1364 IKVKIKELQDSYD
+1364 IIVKIKELQASYD

-1384 DYIKGIVTL
+1384 DYIRSIVTL
-1393 SSIEE
+1393 DSIEE

-1415 DFKNNILKRDD
+1415 AFKNNILKRDD

-1438 SSLLPSYGNK
+1438 FSLLPSYGNK
-1448 EYEKRYQLQQKV
+1448 EYESHYQLQQKV
-1460 KNKIPLLEDMRT
+1460 ISKLPLGNIT
-1472 GDVREGYISTLTDE
+1472 EGYVSTLSEKDM
-1486 ELQIIL
+1486 QIIL

-1554 SVTISTYNELISLG
+1554 SVTISTYNELINLG

-1607 LATLDHTEALI
+1607 LAALSRTEALI
-1618 NSADDYE
+1618 DSADDYE

-1645 MTAAEEI
+1645 MSAAEEI
-1652 MNAGNN
+1652 MNAGND

-1714 QRKRLLNDVDWE
+1714 QRKKLLNDVDWE

-1746 IKSIQERNKFA
+1746 IKSIQERNKAA

-1771 YQSPTQYKEAISKIA
+1771 HQSPTQYKEAISKIA

-1812 AVREKYT
+1812 TVREKYT

-1849 KDKYGYDEKDEDD
+1849 KDKYGYDEKDEGD

-1878 LVVDTYGNENSAWY
+1878 LVTDTYGNENSAWY

-2110 NITENSVNIE
+2110 NITDNSVNIE